1 MAVGNGEQNSAR
13 AKERLRGHLSALG
26 KLLLLLTTVPIAAT
40 FLTAQ
45 AAMFAERSQRATLA
59 RLEIA
64 QQEARTDLGDRLRA
78 HDAPME
84 EIDRQ
89 MAMLDGEQEDERR
102 RAKSFLPML
111 LGPLAVLTAGLSV
124 VAEGIAFLV
133 VVVAASMFVYRRAMR
148 ARMRR
153 FLLDRGYEWATAED
167 ALWLMLRLGR
177 RAWALPPA
185 EETTVIPGVAANVD
199 GLLAFERMR
208 RMHRRRGEE
217 GA

>member
-1 MAVGNGEQNSAR
+1 M
-13 AKERLRGHLSALG
+13 SALG
-26 KLLLLLTTVPIAAT
+26 RLLLLLTTVPIAAT

-78 HDAPME
+78 HDTPME

-89 MAMLDGEQEDERR
+89 MEMLDGEQEDERR
-102 RAKSFLPML
+102 RARSFLPML

-124 VAEGIAFLV
+124 VAEGIALLV
-133 VVVAASMFVYRRAMR
+133 AVVAASMFVYRRATR

-153 FLLDRGYEWATAED
+153 FLLDRGYEWATLDDAE
-167 ALWLMLRLGR
+167 WLLLELPRHAWNLPNADDVCVLPEMGCDVDGLVAFVRLGR
-177 RAWALPPA
+177 DLK
-185 EETTVIPGVAANVD
+185 
-199 GLLAFERMR
+199 FERSMDT
-208 RMHRRRGEE
+208 GSSE
-217 GA
+217 